1 MSQGHSTQRLRAI
14 VRHMLNATTIQS
26 DIVVAGGVVPWLI
39 SGRDA
44 GRLHTDLDVVAP
56 MAAMPEFRAY
66 VQRHGWYVP
75 ACDSL
80 ALPQNTAQHD
90 YGLIANV
97 DGVSLNI
104 APFVQH
110 GTDIIQFNCTFAVH
124 DARDALLTVTLPHI
138 VTTQYV
144 HDDVL
149 PTGEL
154 LGHYPLALVKATKLI
169 TNRPKDHHDI
179 AEIDRIGVESDQV
192 AWYAQMLAQMHIAM
206 HEC

>member
-1 MSQGHSTQRLRAI
+1 MSQGHSTQRLRTI
-14 VRHMLNATTIQS
+14 VRHMLSATTIQS

-39 SGRDA
+39 SGRDS
-44 GRLHTDLDVVAP
+44 GRLHSDIDVVVP
-56 MAAMPEFRAY
+56 MSAMPEFRAY

-97 DGVSLNI
+97 DGVPLNI

-110 GTDIIQFNCTFAVH
+110 GTDIIQYNCTFAVH
-124 DARDALLTVTLPHI
+124 DARDTLLTVTLP
-138 VTTQYV
+138 TLSAAQYV
-144 HDDVL
+144 QRQHL

-154 LGHYPLALVKATKLI
+154 LGHYPLALVKATKL
-169 TNRPKDHHDI
+169 TTGRPKDEFDI
-179 AEIDRIGVESDQV
+179 AEIDRIGVDPQQV
-192 AWYAQMLAQMHIAM
+192 DYYRHVLAHMHIAVA
-206 HEC
+206 